1 MADVNVTVGGDAS
14 KLDAEMR
21 KAQMS
26 VGKTVAGIG
35 KGLST
40 VIGSSLGPFGEL
52 IEKADAFRAAISG
65 ATMGTKLL
73 AGGVGL
79 AFAGTAYLVDKAI
92 EKTKE
97 LNDLLESNR
106 KARED
111 SANATADFLEKLS
124 STGVETQNRQETLNY
139 LDKEIEKLK
148 ERNQVLEDVPKVF
161 IPGASGQGTYVPGEM
176 SPEAS
181 AEREKN
187 LKLIA
192 QAEATRS
199 RVLSPELSAAAD
211 RAAYER
217 ELSPEARASMR
228 ERSMR
233 QAASGLTQDGIN
245 ALKQQIEQLKSIQE
259 TAPLTRAGGETVT
272 AAQESIKTLE
282 EILKYA
288 TGQKPLANKNGG
300 QNLPIGQLTSMGG
313 RGGPSISLDVSKRQ
327 LTEAEKQT
335 NLLQKI
341 DSNTQQEK
349 LLQ

>member
-106 KARED
+106 KAREEN
-111 SANATADFLEKLS
+111 ANAMGDYFDKLS
-124 STGVETQNRQETLNY
+124 QGVETQNRDVALNY
-139 LDKEIEKLK
+139 LDKEIESLK

-161 IPGASGQGTYVPGEM
+161 IPGAYGQGSYVPGEM
-176 SPEAS
+176 SPEAI
-181 AEREKN
+181 AERDKN

-192 QAEATRS
+192 KAEATRG
-199 RVLSPELSAAAD
+199 RVSNPELIAAAD

-228 ERSMR
+228 ERSIR
-233 QAASGLTQDGIN
+233 QAASGLTQEGIN
-245 ALKQQIEQLKSIQE
+245 ALRQQIEQLKSIQE
-259 TAPLTRAGGETVT
+259 NAPLTRAGGETVT

-282 EILKYA
+282 EILKFT
-288 TGQKPLANKNGG
+288 TGQSLNANRNGS
-300 QNLPIGQLTSMGG
+300 QNLPISQLTSIGG
-313 RGGPSISLDVSKRQ
+313 RGGPSVSFDISKRQ

-335 NLLQKI
+335 NILQKI